1 MTTPSARTDER
12 LAMLADG
19 ELSPADAASLLEQLR
34 ADAALRERLGQLWL
48 DKALVRHAYAGV
60 EAPPRP
66 PVSAITPA
74 ARRWRPAAAALA
86 ALACG
91 IVVGLAVHERAVAP
105 GTDATQL
112 AGQTAAAPHG
122 DAGRVIL
129 HVSSGQPLVG
139 LAVLERA
146 EGILETARSAGRQV
160 SVEIVANSEGL
171 DLLREGVSAHAA
183 RIAAL
188 RAAHPGLSLVACG
201 QTAQRLREGGT
212 EVRLLPGTRTA
223 SSALD
228 EIVLRMQQGWAYVRV

>member
-1 MTTPSARTDER
+1 
-12 LAMLADG
+12 MLIDG
-19 ELSPADAASLLEQLR
+19 ELQAADAASLFEQLQ

-48 DKALVRHAYAGV
+48 DKARVRHAYAGV

-66 PVSAITPA
+66 SVSADPRATPA
-74 ARRWRPAAAALA
+74 ARRWRPAAGAFA

-91 IVVGLAVHERAVAP
+91 VVVGFAVQERAAAP
-105 GTDATQL
+105 GADATPL
-112 AGQTAAAPHG
+112 AGHTAAAPQG
-122 DAGRVIL
+122 GAGRVIL
-129 HVSSGQPLVG
+129 HVSAGQPLAG

-146 EGILETARSAGRQV
+146 EGILEAARSAGRQV
-160 SVEIVANSEGL
+160 SVEVVANSEGL

-183 RIAAL
+183 RIASL
-188 RAAHPGLSLVACG
+188 RATYPGLSLVACG